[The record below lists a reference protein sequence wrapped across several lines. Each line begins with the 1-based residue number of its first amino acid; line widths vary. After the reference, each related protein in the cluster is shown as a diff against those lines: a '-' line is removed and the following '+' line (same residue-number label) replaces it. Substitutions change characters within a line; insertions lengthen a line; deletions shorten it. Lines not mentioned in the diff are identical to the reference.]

1 MGSPGPVTTL
11 HYAANGNFVNGVYA
25 PGADGFNLA
34 DVGSADELKAL
45 PAGVK
50 GLVWLGMTDGVTPA
64 FIAAVTAC
72 IGNPNLYGF
81 YLADEPDG
89 SATIAA
95 NLKAEADY
103 IKANAPGA
111 VTYMTE
117 QNLSG
122 DTSPTFYYT
131 PANTDIDLFGLDP
144 YPVNTNVPNSLDYTI
159 IPAAVAAA
167 ETAGIP
173 LADIVPI
180 YQAFGGGSYSTYI
193 LPTAEQEQ
201 QILATWASV
210 VPNPS
215 FDYAYS
221 WGVQESDTALSNDPS
236 LQAVFAIQNAGGSA
250 PTPPAAPTITTPANG
265 GTYATATPVIAGT
278 GIAGDTV
285 TISIDGAVAGS
296 TVVAGSG
303 SWSYTPTSPL
313 SEGGHTITATQTDAA
328 GVTSAPSAAD
338 GFIVD
343 TLTTESAIA
352 DVAVTIGTDGKIY
365 INSANFNG
373 GSTILTGK
381 AEAGDSVTVSVNGG
395 AALTATVATDGNWSA
410 TLAGLTDG
418 ASYSAV
424 ATATDPAGHTAQ
436 SPVFTL
442 TVDATSPAAP
452 MFNAPTYAGTASSG
466 HWNLSGVAETA
477 STVKIYDRTQISS
490 SNPSGL
496 LATLLNSAANGA
508 WSYLGLA
515 SNSKNSRSA
524 AHDFYATSTDAAGN
538 VGAPSGDYWIGT
550 SGNDTFTFGSEPTLL
565 NGGVWGN
572 GGSDIIAFSAA
583 ATLTDADFANVR
595 LGGLTLPSGATAN
608 STKMT
613 LTLSGASAVT
623 LGTNASNAKISAI
636 GVGNGNTSITDSNPG
651 TLTVNGA
658 ALGSGK
664 TLTLTGS
671 GPVTVTGL
679 TGNLDASGDSGA
691 LTITA
696 TGTTPQTVKTGS
708 GAIAIADSAAG
719 GGVTVDATALRSGT
733 LTLSGSAAETVN
745 NLVGNIAATALS
757 GTLNVTTGATTALS
771 IATGSGAATIN
782 ASAMTSGE
790 TLTLTGSRAAT
801 VSVGGNLNAG
811 ADNGAI
817 TVVTTGTAGH
827 TILTGGGKDTITASH
842 GGDTIQAGG
851 GGDSINVLGRSVND
865 VFIYSA
871 VGDSLNTSS
880 GHDTIT
886 GFLAAGDTVNF
897 SGIDPSLTDVG
908 LLGGAIAAHSFGWGY
923 SGGSAKI
930 YVNNTGGALST
941 SSTSLMEITLTGVS
955 TGLSASNFVA

>member
-1 MGSPGPVTTL
+1 MVAPGPVTAL

-34 DVGSADELKAL
+34 DVGSADELNAL

-50 GLVWLGMTDGVTPA
+50 GLVWLGMTDGVTPT

-89 SATIAA
+89 SAIIAA

-111 VTYMTE
+111 ITYITE
-117 QNLSG
+117 QNLSS

-167 ETAGIP
+167 QTAGIP
-173 LADIVPI
+173 LADIVPV

-221 WGVQESDTALSNDPS
+221 WGVQAGDTALSNDS
-236 LQAVFAIQNAGGSA
+236 TLQAVFAVQNAGAGA
-250 PTPPAAPTITTPANG
+250 PTPPAAPTITSPANG
-265 GTYATATPVIAGT
+265 GVTSATPVIAGT

-285 TISIDGAVAGS
+285 TISIDGAVAGV
-296 TVVAGSG
+296 TVVAGGG
-303 SWSYTPTSPL
+303 SWTYTPTSPL
-313 SEGGHTITATQTDAA
+313 SNGGHIITATQTDAA
-328 GVTSAPSAAD
+328 GVASASSAAD
-338 GFIVD
+338 AFIVGA
-343 TLTTESAIA
+343 LTTESAIA
-352 DVAVTIGTDGKIY
+352 DVAVTVGTDGKNY
-365 INSANFNG
+365 INKANFNG

-381 AEAGDSVTVSVNGG
+381 ADAGDSVTVSVNGG
-395 AALTATVATDGNWSA
+395 AALAAAVAADGNWSL
-410 TLAGLTDG
+410 TLAGLIDG
-418 ASYSAV
+418 ASYSVV
-424 ATATDPAGHTAQ
+424 ATASGPAGDIAQ
-436 SPVFTL
+436 SPTFAF
-442 TVDATSPAAP
+442 TVDAAAPAAP
-452 MFNAPTYAGTASSG
+452 MFNAPTYAGTASNG
-466 HWNLSGVAETA
+466 HWNLSGVAETGA
-477 STVKIYDRTQISS
+477 TVKIYDRSQIGS

-496 LATLLNSAANGA
+496 LAALLDSASNGA
-508 WSYLGLA
+508 WSYVGLP
-515 SNSKNSRSA
+515 SNSTNSRSV
-524 AHDFYATSTDAAGN
+524 AHDFYAATTDAAGN
-538 VGAPSGDYWIGT
+538 VSAPSGDYWIGT
-550 SGNDTFTFGSEPTLL
+550 SGNDTLTFGSEPALL

-572 GGSDIIAFSAA
+572 GGADTIAFSAPM
-583 ATLTDADFANVR
+583 TLTDADFANVR
-595 LGGLTLPSGATAN
+595 LGGLALPSGTTAS
-608 STKMT
+608 STKMA

-623 LGTNASNAKISAI
+623 LATNASNAKVSAI
-636 GVGNGNTSITDSNPG
+636 NVGNGNTSITDSNPG
-651 TLTVNGA
+651 ILTVNGA

-671 GPVTVTGL
+671 SPATVTGL
-679 TGNLDASGDSGA
+679 SGNLDASGDSGV

-696 TGTTPQTVKTGS
+696 TGKTAQTVKTGS
-708 GAIAIADSAAG
+708 GAISVAASAAG
-719 GGVTVDATALRSGT
+719 GGVTVDATALGSGT
-733 LTLSGSAAETVN
+733 LTLSGSATETVN

-757 GTLNVTTGATTALS
+757 GALNVTTGATTALS
-771 IATGSGAATIN
+771 IATGAGAATIN

-811 ADNGAI
+811 ADSGAI

-827 TILTGGGKDTITASH
+827 TILTGGGKDTITATH
-842 GGDTIQAGG
+842 GGDTIRAGG

-865 VFIYSA
+865 AFVYNS

-880 GHDTIT
+880 GHDSIT
-886 GFLAAGDTVNF
+886 GFLAVGDTVNF

-908 LLGGAIAAHSFGWGY
+908 LLGGTIAAHSFGWGY

-941 SSTSLMEITLTGVS
+941 NSTSLFEITLTGVS
-955 TGLSASNFVA
+955 TGLSASNFIA

>member
-11 HYAANGNFVNGVYA
+11 HYASNGNFVNGVYA

-34 DVGSADELKAL
+34 DVGSADELNAL

-72 IGNPNLYGF
+72 IGNSNLYGF
-81 YLADEPDG
+81 YIADEPDG

-111 VTYMTE
+111 ITYMTE
-117 QNLSG
+117 QNLSS

-131 PANTDIDLFGLDP
+131 PANTDINLFGLDP

-173 LADIVPI
+173 LADIVPV

-221 WGVQESDTALSNDPS
+221 WGVQGGDTALSNNPS
-236 LQAVFAIQNAGGSA
+236 LQAVFAVQNAGGSA
-250 PTPPAAPTITTPANG
+250 PTPPAAPTITSPANG
-265 GTYATATPVIAGT
+265 SVTSATPVIAGA

-285 TISIDGAVAGS
+285 TISIDGAVAGV
-296 TVVAGSG
+296 TVVASSG
-303 SWSYTPTSPL
+303 SWSYTLTSPL
-313 SEGGHTITATQTDAA
+313 SNGGHIITATQTDAI
-328 GVTSAPSAAD
+328 GVASASSAAD
-338 GFIVD
+338 AFTVGA
-343 TLTTESAIA
+343 LTTESAIA
-352 DVAVTIGTDGKIY
+352 DVAVTVGTDGKTY
-365 INSANFNG
+365 INKANFNG

-381 AEAGDSVTVSVNGG
+381 ADAGDSVTVSVNGG
-395 AALTATVATDGNWSA
+395 AALAATVAEDGNWSL
-410 TLAGLTDG
+410 TLAGLIDG
-418 ASYSAV
+418 ASYSVV
-424 ATATDPAGHTAQ
+424 ATASGPAGDIAQ
-436 SPVFTL
+436 SPAFAF
-442 TVDATSPAAP
+442 TVDAAAPAAP
-452 MFNAPTYAGTASSG
+452 MFYAPTYVGTASSG
-466 HWNLSGVAETA
+466 HWNLSGAAETGV
-477 STVKIYDRTQISS
+477 TVNIYDRSQIGS

-496 LATLLNSAANGA
+496 LATLLDSAANGA
-508 WSYLGLA
+508 WAYTSVP
-515 SNSKNSRSA
+515 SNSTNSRSA
-524 AHDFYATSTDAAGN
+524 THDFYGTATDAAGN
-538 VGAPSGDYWIGT
+538 VSVASGDYWIGT
-550 SGNDTFTFGSEPTLL
+550 SGNDTFAFGSEPALL

-595 LGGLTLPSGATAN
+595 LGGLTLPSGATAS

-613 LTLSGASAVT
+613 LTLSGASAIT
-623 LGTNASNAKISAI
+623 LGTNASKAKISAI
-636 GVGNGNTSITDSNPG
+636 TIGNGNTSITNGNPG

-671 GPVTVTGL
+671 GAVTVMGL

-708 GAIAIADSAAG
+708 GAISIADSAAG

-757 GTLNVTTGATTALS
+757 GTLNVTTDATTALS

-782 ASAMTSGE
+782 ASAMTSGQ

-801 VSVGGNLNAG
+801 VSVGGNLNAS
-811 ADNGAI
+811 ADSGAI
-817 TVVTTGTAGH
+817 TVLTTGSAGH
-827 TILTGGGKDTITASH
+827 RILTGSGKDSITATH

-851 GGDSINVLGRSVND
+851 GGDSINVQSRSVND
-865 VFIYSA
+865 AFVYNA

-886 GFLAAGDTVNF
+886 GFLVAGDTVSF
-897 SGIDPSLTDVG
+897 AGIDPSLVDVG
-908 LLGGAIAAHSFGWGY
+908 LLGGTIAGHSFGWGY

-930 YVNNTGGALST
+930 YVNATGGALST
-941 SSTSLMEITLTGVS
+941 SSTSLMEITLAGVS
-955 TGLSASNFVA
+955 TGLSASNFIA